1 MWRQSSKSK
10 QAEKKFASA
19 QEAYSCALDLLSYRD
34 YSNKKMLERLQQKGA
49 NAEQGKE
56 AVAKLESYGLLDEE
70 RYARRVY
77 ESWLGK
83 RCYGRQHLQ
92 AELAK
97 RGIRAEIAADILKL
111 FTPEYEEQNAQNAAE
126 LFCQRNRR
134 KLAQEADN
142 KKIYAAAGRFM
153 AARGFSA
160 RYMHIILDR
169 LHFSDDM

>member
-1 MWRQSSKSK
+1 MWRQSSKNK

-19 QEAYSCALDLLSYRD
+19 QEAYNCALDLLSYRD
-34 YSNKKMLERLQQKGA
+34 YSNQKMLERLQQKGA
-49 NAEQGKE
+49 DAEQARKS
-56 AVAKLESYGLLDEE
+56 VQKLESYGLLDEQ
-70 RYARRVY
+70 RYAHRVY
-77 ESWLGK
+77 EIWLGK
-83 RCYGRQHLQ
+83 GCYGRPHLQ

-97 RGIRAEIAADILKL
+97 RGIRAEIAAEILSE
-111 FTPEYEEQNAQNAAE
+111 FTPEEEEQHAQRAAE

-134 KLAQEADN
+134 RLTQEADK

-160 RYMHIILDR
+160 RYVHIILNR

>member
-1 MWRQSSKSK
+1 
-10 QAEKKFASA
+10 
-19 QEAYSCALDLLSYRD
+19 
-34 YSNKKMLERLQQKGA
+34 MLERLQQKGA

-83 RCYGRQHLQ
+83 RYYGRQHLQ

-97 RGIRAEIAADILKL
+97 RGIRAEIAADILTL
-111 FTPEYEEQNAQNAAE
+111 FTPECEEQNAQNAAE